1 MEELLE
7 KLKEVSALLR
17 SPSLHLKSSRNR
29 DVEKKIEDFELLVEK
44 LKFQHA
50 NSRLSDIK
58 TKEILINLSELMHEI
73 NVLCDLKLENLNF
86 LDQLKPLN

>member
-44 LKFQHA
+44 LKVSTCQ
-50 NSRLSDIK
+50 
-58 TKEILINLSELMHEI
+58 
-73 NVLCDLKLENLNF
+73 
-86 LDQLKPLN
+86 